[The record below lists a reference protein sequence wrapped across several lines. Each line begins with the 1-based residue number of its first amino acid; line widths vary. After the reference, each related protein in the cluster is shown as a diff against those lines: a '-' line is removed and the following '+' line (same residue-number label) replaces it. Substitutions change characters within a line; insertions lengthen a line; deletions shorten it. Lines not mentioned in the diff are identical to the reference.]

1 MLSNTT
7 TNLFINISNV
17 LQSRIGRHLYGNGSA
32 GSMLFRANADRSN
45 GYYLN
50 LQVIDLED
58 GTFAEGH
65 FGVNVFGGQA
75 FYQNVRVE

>member
-1 MLSNTT
+1 
-7 TNLFINISNV
+7 
-17 LQSRIGRHLYGNGSA
+17 
-32 GSMLFRANADRSN
+32 MLFCANADGSS

-75 FYQNVRVE
+75 FYQNVRVKEI

>member
-1 MLSNTT
+1 
-7 TNLFINISNV
+7 
-17 LQSRIGRHLYGNGSA
+17 
-32 GSMLFRANADRSN
+32 MLFRANADRSN